1 MKWKWEFD
9 GDHLE
14 AKQTEL
20 ACDKTF
26 NTVYFVVLNALFRFL
41 LPTICL
47 VVFNVLIYREVSY
60 FFFSLCKYTVYN
72 YYTYR
77 KVASSNIS
85 CLEAH
90 AGFFRLLM
98 KGILD
103 SHVL

>member
-20 ACDKTF
+20 ACDETF

-47 VVFNVLIYREVSY
+47 VVFNVLIYREVST
-60 FFFSLCKYTVYN
+60 FFLFLSIQQFTITKHTVKLQVL
-72 YYTYR
+72 T
-77 KVASSNIS
+77 
-85 CLEAH
+85 CL
-90 AGFFRLLM
+90 
-98 KGILD
+98 
-103 SHVL
+103 V